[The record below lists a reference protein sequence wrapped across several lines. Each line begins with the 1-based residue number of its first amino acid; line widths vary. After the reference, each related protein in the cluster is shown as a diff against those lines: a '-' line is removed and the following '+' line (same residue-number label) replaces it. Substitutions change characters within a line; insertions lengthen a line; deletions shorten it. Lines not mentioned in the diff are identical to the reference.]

1 MLLKR
6 RPPGIESDPP
16 KPTKGLEHLEPNW
29 IAVLRWLNAGE
40 VDYIV
45 VGPVGDAI
53 RGDVGAKGPVAIVP
67 APYSR
72 NFERLATGLVAER
85 ARLRVT
91 DGADR
96 VGEHDTTPIK
106 LTADKL
112 ARGQRWMLRFGVY
125 DLDVLG
131 GRRVGTDSAALSSP
145 RYQELLYEAARF
157 EISAGCSVEVASP
170 TDLEH
175 YAHLRRAGSAPEIRI
190 TRTASGHPE
199 TA

>member
-16 KPTKGLEHLEPNW
+16 KPNQGFEHLERDW
-29 IAVLRWLNAGE
+29 IVVLRWLNAGE

-53 RGDVGAKGPVAIVP
+53 RGDVGAKGPVAIVL

-72 NFERLATGLVAER
+72 NFERLATRLVAEH
-85 ARLRVT
+85 ARLRAT
-91 DGADR
+91 DGARRAGDP
-96 VGEHDTTPIK
+96 DTAPIK

-112 ARGQRWMLRFGVY
+112 AQGQRWMLRFDAY

-131 GRRVGTDSAALSSP
+131 GRGPGSDSSSP

-157 EISAGCSVEVASP
+157 EIAAGCSVEVAAPS
-170 TDLEH
+170 DLEH
-175 YAHLRRAGSAPEIRI
+175 YKHLRRTGSAPEIRI
-190 TRTASGHPE
+190 TRTAPTPRE
-199 TA
+199 TS

>member
-6 RPPGIESDPP
+6 RPPGIEKDPP
-16 KPTKGLEHLEPNW
+16 RPNQGLEHLERNW
-29 IAVLRWLNAGE
+29 IAVLRWLNASE

-53 RGDVGAKGPVAIVP
+53 RGDVEAKGPVAIVP

-72 NFERLATGLVAER
+72 NFERVATGLVAEH

-91 DGADR
+91 DAAHRAGDQ
-96 VGEHDTTPIK
+96 DTVPIK

-112 ARGQRWMLRFGVY
+112 ARGQRWMLRFDVY
-125 DLDVLG
+125 DLDILG
-131 GRRVGTDSAALSSP
+131 GARKGTGTVSRSP
-145 RYQELLYEAARF
+145 RYQELLYEAGRF
-157 EISAGCSVEVASP
+157 EIAAGCRVEVASP

-175 YAHLRRAGSAPEIRI
+175 YAHLRRTGSAPEIRI
-190 TRTASGHPE
+190 TRSAQTRHE

>member
-16 KPTKGLEHLEPNW
+16 KPNQGLEHLERNW
-29 IAVLRWLNAGE
+29 IAVLRWLNASE

-53 RGDVGAKGPVAIVP
+53 RGDVEAKGPVAIVP

-72 NFERLATGLVAER
+72 NFERLATGLVAEH

-91 DGADR
+91 DAAPR
-96 VGEHDTTPIK
+96 VGGDDTAPIK
-106 LTADKL
+106 LTGDKL
-112 ARGQRWMLRFGVY
+112 ARGQRWMLRFDVY

-131 GRRVGTDSAALSSP
+131 GRRVAGDRSASGSP

-157 EISAGCSVEVASP
+157 EIAAGCSVEVASP

-175 YAHLRRAGSAPEIRI
+175 YAHLRRAGPAPEIRI
-190 TRTASGHPE
+190 TRTVPTPHE

>member
-96 VGEHDTTPIK
+96 VGEHDTAPIK

-112 ARGQRWMLRFGVY
+112 ARGQRWMFRFNVY

-131 GRRVGTDSAALSSP
+131 GPRAGPGGASSSP
-145 RYQELLYEAARF
+145 HYQELLYEAARF
-157 EISAGCSVEVASP
+157 EIAAGCSVEVASP

-175 YAHLRRAGSAPEIRI
+175 YAHLRRTGSAPEIRI
-190 TRTASGHPE
+190 TRTAPTRHE
-199 TA
+199 TT

>member
-6 RPPGIESDPP
+6 RPPGIEPDPP
-16 KPTKGLEHLEPNW
+16 KPNQGLEHLERNW

-45 VGPVGDAI
+45 VGPVGEAI

-72 NFERLATGLVAER
+72 NFERLATGLVAEH
-85 ARLRVT
+85 ARLRVS
-91 DGADR
+91 DAAHRPGDQ
-96 VGEHDTTPIK
+96 DTAAIK

-131 GRRVGTDSAALSSP
+131 GRRVGTDSSALSSP

-175 YAHLRRAGSAPEIRI
+175 YAHLRRTGSAPEIRI

>member
-6 RPPGIESDPP
+6 RPPGIEPDPP
-16 KPTKGLEHLEPNW
+16 KPKQGLEHLERNW
-29 IAVLRWLNAGE
+29 IALLRWLNAGE
-40 VDYIV
+40 VDYVV

-72 NFERLATGLVAER
+72 NLERLATGLVAER
-85 ARLRVT
+85 ARLRST
-91 DGADR
+91 DGAHKAGD
-96 VGEHDTTPIK
+96 HDSTPIK

-131 GRRVGTDSAALSSP
+131 GLRSGTGSSSS
-145 RYQELLYEAARF
+145 YQELLYEASRF
-157 EISAGCSVEVASP
+157 EVAAECSAEVASA
-170 TDLEH
+170 TDLQH
-175 YAHLRRAGSAPEIRI
+175 YKHLRLVGSAPEIRI
-190 TRTASGHPE
+190 TRVTPTTHE
-199 TA
+199 TP

>member
-16 KPTKGLEHLEPNW
+16 KPNQGFEHLKREW
-29 IAVLRWLNAGE
+29 IALLRWLNAGD

-53 RGDVGAKGPVAIVP
+53 RGDVGAQGPVAIVP

-72 NFERLATGLVAER
+72 NFERLATGLVAQH

-91 DGADR
+91 DAHRAGD
-96 VGEHDTTPIK
+96 HDTAPIK

-112 ARGQRWMLRFGVY
+112 AQGQRWMLRCDVY

-131 GRRVGTDSAALSSP
+131 GRGPGNASNSP

-157 EISAGCSVEVASP
+157 EIAAGCGVEVASP

-175 YAHLRRAGSAPEIRI
+175 FAHLGRTGSAPEIRI
-190 TRTASGHPE
+190 TRTAPTPRE
-199 TA
+199 TT